1 MICRMDHLVILV
13 QFDVKPEHL
22 PRFRE
27 LIEVNARASVRE
39 EPGCLQFD
47 VAHEQG
53 DPCRVLLYEIYRD
66 AAAFDAHLAM
76 PHTQHFLAQAKP
88 LVERQVITRLTRTVA
103 PPVKPGD

>member
-1 MICRMDHLVILV
+1 MIHGMDHLVILV

-22 PRFRE
+22 ERFNA
-27 LIEVNARASVRE
+27 LIEVNAQASVRD
-39 EPGCLQFD
+39 EPGCFQFD

-53 DPCRVLLYEIYRD
+53 DPCKVLLYEIYRD

-88 LVERQVITRLTRTVA
+88 LVERQLITRLTRTVA
-103 PPVKPGD
+103 PPVKTG